1 MTQRDQSVP
10 FGYALINLS
19 EQEAR
24 QVQWQ
29 AELKGE
35 DWSAVQNVLTR
46 LFQLRKLP
54 ELATELLPINERL
67 LKLSKSG
74 VGAFLSE
81 FYQEQLLKKCMIILR
96 EDVREE
102 SGQML
107 LEKLGHVWVQFYT
120 SILPTLQAFFAPI
133 QFKGLSIR
141 ALTLISFRD
150 IVLLKTS
157 IEDALD
163 SSVSSSIPVSPEIKQ
178 MLLVLQSVHKS
189 PPTEQFYE
197 LQILVSKV
205 VQPYLCMEYGPCQVA
220 DSFAM
225 KRHHSLG
232 GLHDMKV
239 KTPDTPNTP
248 SSIKSL
254 FV

>member
-1 MTQRDQSVP
+1 
-10 FGYALINLS
+10 
-19 EQEAR
+19 
-24 QVQWQ
+24 
-29 AELKGE
+29 
-35 DWSAVQNVLTR
+35 
-46 LFQLRKLP
+46 
-54 ELATELLPINERL
+54 
-67 LKLSKSG
+67 
-74 VGAFLSE
+74 
-81 FYQEQLLKKCMIILR
+81 
-96 EDVREE
+96 
-102 SGQML
+102 ML

-133 QFKGLSIR
+133 QVNSKDFLVLNHYSTYTLQLSFFTFSFTPLSYPLQFKGLSIR

-205 VQPYLCMEYGPCQVA
+205 VQPYLCMEYGPCQGIVWWCV
-220 DSFAM
+220 
-225 KRHHSLG
+225 HSL
-232 GLHDMKV
+232 V
-239 KTPDTPNTP
+239 N
-248 SSIKSL
+248 
-254 FV
+254 